1 MADNYNN
8 FEEGDFEGTGLS
20 KEEII
25 KMIKTMK
32 MMKSSKV
39 CSICCSEY
47 NQGDLIKRLPCKHI
61 FHETCI
67 VPWLK
72 DKCVCPYC
80 KLDLKEHFENIS
92 KE

>member
-8 FEEGDFEGTGLS
+8 FEEEDCAGTGLK

-25 KMIKTMK
+25 QMIKTMK

-39 CSICCSEY
+39 CSICCSEF

-72 DKCVCPYC
+72 DKSLCPYC
-80 KLDLKEHFENIS
+80 KLDLKEHFENATRQ
-92 KE
+92 